1 MINKNFILSL
11 TIIFSILV
19 SSNVFAAKGPATK
32 YEITMT
38 KVELCENGSTDS
50 SCLTPVTVSPTGTK
64 VSDIASVDAGASAGS
79 FGSLSSLT
87 AGKSYS
93 YIQVTMNRLFTV
105 AGTTSAGC
113 ATNSGATAGGL
124 NAYGVGQTATIGT
137 SQVLSVPNSI
147 GPGGMGATLPNTING
162 AADANGDTVSAASV
176 ITKTDSHMQFRIKL
190 TELFIMKPGNIPSLT
205 IAFGTEQAVESQ
217 GTCTNAVMN
226 AAEPSVSVTIN

>member
-1 MINKNFILSL
+1 MTLSV
-11 TIIFSILV
+11 LV
-19 SSNVFAAKGPATK
+19 ASSAFAGALGPATK

-38 KVELCENGSTDS
+38 KVELCENGSTDAN
-50 SCLTPVTVSPTGTK
+50 CLNPVTVSPTGTK
-64 VSDIASVDAGASAGS
+64 VSDIAAVDAGASVGS
-79 FGSLSSLT
+79 FGSLSTLT
-87 AGKSYS
+87 PGTTYS
-93 YIQVTMNRLFTV
+93 YIQVTMSRLFTI

-113 ATNSGATAGGL
+113 ATNSGGTAGGL
-124 NAYGVGQTATIGT
+124 NAYGVGQTAATGT
-137 SQVLSVPNSI
+137 DQTLSVPNTN
-147 GPGGMGATLPNTING
+147 GMSATLPDTING

-190 TELFIMKPGNIPSLT
+190 TELFIMKSGNIPSLT